1 MSKSYDGINRLAKN
15 NITRITADT
24 GFKVCKWLFKKF
36 KIYRQKNGLHISIL
50 RAFMA
55 YRHIKYRLKIA
66 DFIMIY
72 VEKLNKVQSIVY
84 RMKF

>member
-36 KIYRQKNGLHISIL
+36 KIYRQKM
-50 RAFMA
+50 AFIF
-55 YRHIKYRLKIA
+55 R
-66 DFIMIY
+66 F
-72 VEKLNKVQSIVY
+72 
-84 RMKF
+84 